1 MDGFG
6 INSGVASN
14 GGRENPTGVRT
25 IPSAD
30 LQPPTNVPLVMPAN
44 DTTKVEP
51 SMSALSLA
59 QALGNINFG
68 ALGRGFAQDSAARKK
83 LADEQET
90 AKGTADTA
98 MLLSQTGSD
107 YETLV
112 RSGRIPSSASPAFQ
126 LGSSIA
132 AAQSELGRLRK
143 EVMMRAQAN
152 PNAPVFTDDP
162 DFMNQFYGRLGGV
175 RDEAVVKYFLEPM
188 RELAADDTKRY
199 VKAADDTAKSQLTS
213 DVVGAFEDSIQ
224 LGDAVGPA
232 LNNAINKLKLS
243 NHKTPE
249 TTSQLIAAAGPKIV
263 ESAKD
268 ENGKVDLAKAGQLLD
283 QIGSTKVTAD
293 GDRRLSF
300 MYTDDFDKLSSYVYG
315 TVNRAAAAE
324 KVQYEAAQHDAQTK
338 YIFWLDKN
346 FSNVSPGEA
355 VRAGVNMGLDAKTA
369 TDLFG
374 TWGSKPG
381 NKSQEEI
388 TQTKAQADWTSAY
401 DSMTPSDRKNE
412 RDFLNQAYHQGM
424 VQADEYVNRMKLLN
438 AADHKDTTSAPIGP
452 SDRAKISSTLYN
464 QLSSVFG
471 SPREMQAALLGAAG
485 RYGLSGSQTDAV
497 RKKVADRLGDTAMS
511 WIMKQPGFADYSSAV
526 ENIATDQAAPGQIMT
541 QLTESFLQTNHEQL
555 RNLVTK
561 ALASPNPDA
570 ALSSL
575 KMGTTSRVYT
585 NHSKPVAI
593 PRPVPTKRQAGPGLG
608 NIHKLEREASV
619 VHDSHE
625 TARAMG
631 NILDAQSPIY
641 QWYAMDVKSRNP
653 KLTDTEVMQRV
664 RALPPNAIR
673 SLQKLY
679 NKEHGL

>member
-6 INSGVASN
+6 VNSGVASN
-14 GGRENPTGVRT
+14 GGRENPTGVRAV
-25 IPSAD
+25 PSAD
-30 LQPPTNVPLVMPAN
+30 LQLPTNVPLVMPAN

-68 ALGRGFAQDSAARKK
+68 ALGRTLTQDAAARKK

-132 AAQSELGRLRK
+132 ASQSELGRLRK
-143 EVMMRAQAN
+143 EVMLRAQAN

-162 DFMNQFYGRLGGV
+162 DFMNQFYGRLSGV

-199 VKAADDTAKSQLTS
+199 AKAADDTAKSQLTS

-355 VRAGVNMGLDAKTA
+355 VRAGVGMGLDAKTA
-369 TDLFG
+369 TELFG

-401 DSMTPSDRKNE
+401 DSMTPSDRKSE

-424 VQADEYVNRMKLLN
+424 VPPDEYVNRMKLLN
-438 AADHKDTTSAPIGP
+438 AADHKDTTSAPI
-452 SDRAKISSTLYN
+452 SRDDRSVISSTLYGQMGSIFGTSRLMN
-464 QLSSVFG
+464 Q
-471 SPREMQAALLGAAG
+471 ALFSATTGYRLE
-485 RYGLSGSQTDAV
+485 GSQTDVV
-497 RKKVADRLGDTAMS
+497 RRKVADRLADVAMS
-511 WIMKQPGFADYSSAV
+511 WIIKQPGYTDYRNAV
-526 ENIATDQAAPGQIMT
+526 DDPANAKASPHQIIG
-541 QLTESFLQTNHEQL
+541 QLTTSFLQTNLDQL
-555 RNLVTK
+555 QPLVTK
-561 ALASPNPDA
+561 ALSSPNPDA
-570 ALSSL
+570 ALLSL
-575 KMGTTSRVYT
+575 KLKSTSRVYT
-585 NHSKPVAI
+585 NHSKPVAT
-593 PRPVPTKRQAGPGLG
+593 PRPVPTKRQPGLG